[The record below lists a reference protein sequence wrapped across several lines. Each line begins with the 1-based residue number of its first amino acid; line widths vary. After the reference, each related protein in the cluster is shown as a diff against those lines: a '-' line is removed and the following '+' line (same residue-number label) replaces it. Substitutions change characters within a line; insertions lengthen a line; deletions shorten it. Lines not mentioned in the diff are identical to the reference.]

1 MCRSSSRE
9 KNCASGLIK
18 ADGATPLGD
27 GVRFAIRLFSFVIAI
42 AVVVFALANRAPMTL
57 SLSPL
62 PVEQTL
68 PTYLVLLATFAVGVA
83 VGGFS
88 HWIAAAGRR
97 RAARK
102 EHRQLVRVERE
113 LTEVRQHSPASAPTE
128 ANSKS
133 LETV

>member
-1 MCRSSSRE
+1 VKIAFRI
-9 KNCASGLIK
+9 L
-18 ADGATPLGD
+18 
-27 GVRFAIRLFSFVIAI
+27 SFVIAV

-68 PTYLVLLATFAVGVA
+68 PTYLVILVTFAAGVA
-83 VGGFS
+83 VGGLS
-88 HWIAAAGRR
+88 HWFAAGGRR
-97 RAARK
+97 RAASK

-113 LTEVRQHSPASAPTE
+113 LTEVRQHSPTSASTE
-128 ANSKS
+128 ADSKA